1 MDSDRRTRDTQTA
14 KAGGAQE
21 EQGLNSGDKCL
32 TANGPKPR
40 QAEKTSPKSREER
53 KELPLSERGPGQ
65 GPCSPPP
72 RPPLGTG
79 SAVGPGEASP
89 YSRAAEE
96 RLRGATQREG
106 HRRQALGSPSIAAG
120 LSIKQENTKTLQ
132 GLLP

>member
-21 EQGLNSGDKCL
+21 EQGVNSGDKHL
-32 TANGPKPR
+32 TASGPKPR
-40 QAEKTSPKSREER
+40 QAEKTSWKSREER

-72 RPPLGTG
+72 CPPLGTG
-79 SAVGPGEASP
+79 SAVGPREASP
-89 YSRAAEE
+89 CSRAAEE

-106 HRRQALGSPSIAAG
+106 HGRQALRSPSIAAG